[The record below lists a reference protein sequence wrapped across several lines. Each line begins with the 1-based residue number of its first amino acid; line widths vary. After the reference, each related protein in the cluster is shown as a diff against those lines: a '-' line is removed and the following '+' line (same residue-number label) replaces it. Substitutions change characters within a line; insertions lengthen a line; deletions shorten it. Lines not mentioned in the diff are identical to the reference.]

1 MANLA
6 ERTDPTA
13 TMTEAAEARLDRM
26 LEAATAAGLEA
37 ALITSDESIAYLTG
51 FKPMQLERFFGV
63 VVRPDRSAVIVPA
76 LDRGQIDGAP
86 QRLDRISYGAESDGI
101 PELTQALAG
110 AKTVGVEEDHIIY
123 ARTSALE
130 RHGFEI
136 APAGTLVMGLRVQ
149 KDAAEIERIRAACE
163 LVQEGLRRAFEWL
176 TPGVVE
182 QALNARVEAFLRE
195 QGATDAHPLILF
207 GENAANPH
215 GNPGPESSDKA
226 TSYARTYRPAS
237 TATGATSPAA
247 PPSALHPTGP
257 DKTCQVVLDAQQA
270 ANAAA
275 QPGAAGRD
283 VDAAQRNIDR
293 GGQRPRRLPARRG
306 PCDRPLDPRAPV
318 PRPPLERPAPR
329 GNGADDRAGPV
340 QGRRRRDP
348 ARGRRRRPAGR
359 PGHPLQPASGT
370 GGGGWVIRSVLY
382 LQPRN
387 GNARAV
393 ADMYEKSGVLEDAAA
408 LDGCLGAE
416 LQLPIDEPGPVLV
429 TALWRDPAAYQTW
442 VDSPVR
448 AAHGE
453 ELSKLIDAEPG
464 AGQLYE
470 IVIEAT

>member
-6 ERTDPTA
+6 ERTDPSA
-13 TMTEAAEARLDRM
+13 TMTDAAEARLDRM

-101 PELTQALAG
+101 PELTEALAG
-110 AKTVGVEEDHIIY
+110 AKKVGVEEDHIIY

-130 RHGFEI
+130 RNGFEI

-215 GNPGPESSDKA
+215 GNPGSRELRKGDVVCADLSACLDGYWGDLTRCA
-226 TSYARTYRPAS
+226 TVGPAS
-237 TATGATSPAA
+237 EWAT
-247 PPSALHPTGP
+247 
-257 DKTCQVVLDAQQA
+257 KTWQVVFDAQQA

-275 QPGAAGRD
+275 QPGASGRD
-283 VDAAQRNIDR
+283 VDAAQRTLIEAASDL
-293 GGQRPRRLPARRG
+293 GACLHGAGHAIGLSIHEPPFL
-306 PCDRPLDPRAPV
+306 V
-318 PRPPLERPAPR
+318 PRWNEPLEQGTVLTIEPGLYKAGVAGIRLE
-329 GNGADDRAGPV
+329 DDV
-340 QGRRRRDP
+340 VV
-348 ARGRRRRPAGR
+348 R
-359 PGHPLQPASGT
+359 PGGPEILSNLPLELTEVGT
-370 GGGGWVIRSVLY
+370 
-382 LQPRN
+382 
-387 GNARAV
+387 
-393 ADMYEKSGVLEDAAA
+393 
-408 LDGCLGAE
+408 
-416 LQLPIDEPGPVLV
+416 
-429 TALWRDPAAYQTW
+429 
-442 VDSPVR
+442 
-448 AAHGE
+448 
-453 ELSKLIDAEPG
+453 
-464 AGQLYE
+464 
-470 IVIEAT
+470 